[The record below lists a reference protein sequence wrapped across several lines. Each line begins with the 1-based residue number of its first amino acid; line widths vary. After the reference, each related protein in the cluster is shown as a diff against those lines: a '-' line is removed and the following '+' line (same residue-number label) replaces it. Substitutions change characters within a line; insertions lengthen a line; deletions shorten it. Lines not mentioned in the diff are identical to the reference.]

1 MSTEKQTVERDFY
14 YKREVA
20 RKHKLK
26 VMGFSLGGHL
36 MTYLIIT
43 AIRMAFPFLSI
54 SSPEFGVSYI
64 IIGALICIPIAILLP
79 SWAVRR
85 YLSHLIP
92 RIYSLSDDPNEW
104 RKKAVQLI
112 SLCEPVR
119 FVLGLLPF
127 SFTRFASTTA
137 PATFVIYSYFYLY
150 PMEKYDQV
158 IMNFNVEL
166 ADLLVFLLIYIVY
179 YAVYEYFFLRYIKK
193 QMMRQRVYLEGML
206 AERDKYYNYNKRKF
220 DD

>member
-1 MSTEKQTVERDFY
+1 MSTDKQAVERDFY
-14 YKREVA
+14 YKREVN

-36 MTYLIIT
+36 TTYIVIA

-54 SSPEFGVSYI
+54 GSPSFGVSYI
-64 IIGALICIPIAILLP
+64 IIGALICLPVAALLP
-79 SWAVRR
+79 FWAVRK
-85 YLSHLIP
+85 YLSYLIP
-92 RIYSLSDDPNEW
+92 RIYSLADDPKEW

-112 SLCEPVR
+112 SVGEIVR

-127 SFTRFASTTA
+127 SFTRFGMTTA
-137 PATFVIYSYFYLY
+137 PVTFVAYSYFYLY
-150 PMEKYDQV
+150 PTEKYEQI
-158 IMNFNVEL
+158 IMNYSFGFV
-166 ADLLVFLLIYIVY
+166 DFLVFLLIYFAYFAI
-179 YAVYEYFFLRYIKK
+179 YEYFFLKYIKK
-193 QMMRQRVYLEGML
+193 QMMRQQVYLEGML

>member
-1 MSTEKQTVERDFY
+1 MLTDKQTLERDFY
-14 YKREVA
+14 YKREVDL
-20 RKHKLK
+20 KHKLK

-36 MTYLIIT
+36 TAYIVIA

-54 SSPEFGVSYI
+54 SSAAFGVSYI
-64 IIGALICIPIAILLP
+64 IIGALICIPITILLP

-127 SFTRFASTTA
+127 SFTRFGSTTA

-150 PMEKYDQV
+150 PTEKYDQV
-158 IMNFNVEL
+158 IMNYNVEL
-166 ADLLVFLLIYIVY
+166 TDLLVFLMIYIVY

-193 QMMRQRVYLEGML
+193 QMMRQQTYLEGML
-206 AERDKYYNYNKRKF
+206 AEKDKYYNYNKRKF
-220 DD
+220 YD

>member
-14 YKREVA
+14 YKREVN

-26 VMGFSLGGHL
+26 VLGFSLGGSF
-36 MTYLIIT
+36 MTYIVIT

-54 SSPEFGVSYI
+54 SSPSFGVSYI
-64 IIGALICIPIAILLP
+64 IFGAFICIPVAVLLP
-79 SWAVRR
+79 HWAVSK
-85 YLSHLIP
+85 YLSNLIP
-92 RIYSLSDDPNEW
+92 RVYSLADDPREW
-104 RKKAVQLI
+104 KKKALQLI
-112 SLCEPVR
+112 SICEPVR

-127 SFTRFASTTA
+127 SFTRFGSTTA

-150 PMEKYDQV
+150 PTEKYDQ
-158 IMNFNVEL
+158 IIINNQAEL
-166 ADLLVFLLIYIVY
+166 VDWLVFLLIYILY
-179 YAVYEYFFLRYIKK
+179 FIICEFFFLKYIKK
-193 QMMRQRVYLEGML
+193 QMMCQQIYLNGML